1 MWAGIKVLLVDEHDV
16 RREATKYVLE
26 KERYQVTGVNN
37 CAEARTLF
45 WQDFDL
51 LIIDFD
57 LHQRNEGR
65 LAQAWRD
72 LRPATPVLLSCSPR
86 RSNVDK
92 AMATTPR
99 GLSIEGL
106 LSVVEE
112 LMGLAPSMTPPQS

>member
-37 CAEARTLF
+37 CAEARTSF

-65 LAQAWRD
+65 GWRRRGVICVRRLLFSCLALHAEVTLIRRWRQ
-72 LRPATPVLLSCSPR
+72 LREDFLSRGYCLWL
-86 RSNVDK
+86 RS
-92 AMATTPR
+92 
-99 GLSIEGL
+99 
-106 LSVVEE
+106 
-112 LMGLAPSMTPPQS
+112 